1 MNRRLKFLS
10 RAMTITRTVLL
21 SALLPLSSIA
31 SQIQITVTGVVG
43 SGVDDSGV
51 FGPQNGDIATEPF
64 SLVFTFD
71 DTKGMQAVETCGGIP
86 YFVSITNTGSSNP
99 GTATLTI
106 GSGSFTFG
114 VLNASYGAS
123 SEAEKSCSDAQISLA
138 AGDGYYGDGSGLDG
152 SVSAA
157 PDTTFGTDP
166 SWDAPFSDSNLY
178 ANPASDATLSFEIT
192 EFGSTDQEGSGD
204 LIPQSITVSGP
215 EVSSAPESGTG
226 GLLIV
231 GILLM
236 GVPRLCTKKPG
247 SRELV

>member
-1 MNRRLKFLS
+1 
-10 RAMTITRTVLL
+10 MTITRVISL

-31 SQIQITVTGVVG
+31 SQIEITVTGVVG
-43 SGVDDSGV
+43 SAVDDSGV
-51 FGPQNGDIATEPF
+51 FGPQNGDLAADPF

-71 DTKGMQAVETCGGIP
+71 DTQGTQAVATCGGIP
-86 YFVSITNTGSSNP
+86 YLVSITNTASSNP

-123 SEAEKSCSDAQISLA
+123 SEAGKIDPACSDAGIYLA
-138 AGDGYYGDGSGLDG
+138 AGDGYYGDGSGLNG
-152 SVSAA
+152 TVYAA

-178 ANPASDATLSFEIT
+178 ANPASDATLQFEIS
-192 EFGSTDQEGSGD
+192 EFGSTGQEASGD

-215 EVSSAPESGTG
+215 EVSDAPESGTAG
-226 GLLIV
+226 FAIV

-236 GVPRLCTKKPG
+236 GISRLRTLRPRAE
-247 SRELV
+247 S